1 VTRRIW
7 KAALLVAAGAA
18 GAGAAIAVASVPGSD
33 GVISAC
39 YPITT
44 NAAGHTVPAVP
55 LPGVPAPHLRV
66 IDTSAGQTCNTVNAA
81 GGPPAEATIDWKQT
95 GVPGLRGAR
104 GPAGH
109 SATIS
114 GANVVTI
121 SGGGVITVAGSH
133 GLTINTPSIKP
144 GALPIGTLS
153 LDGGAAPIKFD
164 VFSESVAGTVSTGA
178 GGGQVH
184 ELVITKHID
193 SSSPKL
199 SKACASGEHFPRAV
213 LTIRK
218 AGGARDPIF
227 LNVSISSFSM
237 SSGGDR
243 PTESLTLSFTKI
255 S

>member
-1 VTRRIW
+1 LR
-7 KAALLVAAGAA
+7 AAALVAAGAA
-18 GAGAAIAVASVPGSD
+18 GGGAALAVASVPGSD

-55 LPGVPAPHLRV
+55 LPGITAPYLRV
-66 IDTSAGQTCNTVNAA
+66 IDTSAGQTCNTVKAG
-81 GGPPAEATIDWKQT
+81 GGPPPEATIDWKQT

-133 GLTINTPSIKP
+133 GLTIDTPSIRP

-153 LDGGAAPIKFD
+153 LDGGTAPIKFD
-164 VFSESVAGTVSTGA
+164 VFSESVAGTLSTGA

-193 SSSPKL
+193 SASPNL
-199 SKACASGEHFPRAV
+199 SKACASGEHFRRAV

-218 AGGARDPIF
+218 AGGARDPIYV
-227 LNVSISSFSM
+227 LQNLSISSFSM

-243 PTESLTLSFTKI
+243 PTESLTLSFTKL